1 VNTNFRLLQF
11 ARLVL
16 TGIAIG
22 LFDLVPGIS
31 GSTLA
36 FIFGIW
42 QRLIQSLV
50 YFFSACKLFLKLKFA
65 KGIIE
70 IRLVEWSL
78 VVPVATGIVLSLLV
92 GASVIGVVLEEYPQ
106 SLRAFFLGLVLGI
119 IPLAVRQLTRWSAN
133 HFLLFCCGLVLSGGV
148 SILPLK
154 DNTDP
159 SLLVIFFAAM
169 ISICATLL
177 PGLSGSFLLL
187 IFGLYDTLI
196 EAIRN
201 RDLVICLVFIG
212 GAWSGTLL
220 FTSRINWLL
229 LNHREATWFFLCGLM
244 IGGLNVLWPWANEST
259 RFAIPNT
266 IEAARWEIL
275 WFGVGVM
282 VAIAMRRLTKNS
294 VYNTVNEL

>member
-1 VNTNFRLLQF
+1 
-11 ARLVL
+11 VL

-50 YFFSACKLFLKLKFA
+50 HFFSGCKLFLRLKFA
-65 KGIIE
+65 KGIME
-70 IRLVEWSL
+70 IRRVEWL
-78 VVPVATGIVLSLLV
+78 LATPVAAGIILSLLL
-92 GASVIGVVLEEYPQ
+92 GASVIGVVLDEYPQ

-119 IPLAVRQLTRWSAN
+119 IPLTLRQLTRWGARYV
-133 HFLLFCCGLVLSGGV
+133 LLFSCGLVLSGGV
-148 SILPLK
+148 SMLPLR

-159 SLLVIFFAAM
+159 SLFVIFFAAV

-177 PGLSGSFLLL
+177 PGLSGSFVLL

-201 RDLVICLVFIG
+201 RDLVTCLVFIG

-229 LNHREATWFFLCGLM
+229 LSHREATWFFLCGLM
-244 IGGLNVLWPWANEST
+244 IGGLNVLWPWTNEST
-259 RFAIPNT
+259 RFVIPNT
-266 IEAARWEIL
+266 IEAVRWEIL
-275 WFGVGVM
+275 WFGVGIM
-282 VAIAMRRLTKNS
+282 VAIGMRRLTKNS
-294 VYNTVNEL
+294 VYNAVNEF

>member
-1 VNTNFRLLQF
+1 MRTNFQLLQF
-11 ARLVL
+11 VRSVL
-16 TGIAIG
+16 IGIAIG

-106 SLRAFFLGLVLGI
+106 SWRAFFLGLVLGI
-119 IPLAVRQLTRWSAN
+119 IPLAVRQLTRWSAK

-148 SILPLK
+148 SFLPLK
-154 DNTDP
+154 DNADP

-187 IFGLYDTLI
+187 IFGLYDSLI

-201 RDLVICLVFIG
+201 RDVVTCLVFIA

-229 LNHREATWFFLCGLM
+229 TNHRENTWFFLCGLM

-259 RFAIPNT
+259 RFVIPNS
-266 IEAARWEIL
+266 IEVARWEIL
-275 WFGVGVM
+275 WFGVGIL
-282 VAIAMRRLTKNS
+282 VASGMRRLVQNS
-294 VYNTVNEL
+294 AK